1 MNERIKELAEQAG
14 IAVWGDA
21 VYMYHPGN
29 TLDSTVMTKFA
40 ELIVKECM
48 NQVREQYLPVLED
61 ELMMKDTHRDGYVQC
76 GVDSY
81 VAIKQHFGVEE

>member
-1 MNERIKELAEQAG
+1 MNERIRELALQAG
-14 IAVWGDA
+14 LEMCGCGCDMPTRQSA
-21 VYMYHPGN
+21 
-29 TLDSTVMTKFA
+29 KFA
-40 ELIVKECM
+40 ELIIKECM

-81 VAIKQHFGVEE
+81 VAIKEHFGVEE